1 MSKKNTESGCV
12 ARAAATSTDRPNRD
26 AVTWKRC
33 GRLSGHSAIA
43 SPSATRSR
51 TGSASVASTTS
62 GSRAVTSS
70 RLRV

>member
-1 MSKKNTESGCV
+1 M
-12 ARAAATSTDRPNRD
+12 
-26 AVTWKRC
+26 TWKRC